1 MSLLGFGSPFADI
14 FMAMNMNGI
23 FNEPKDNFG
32 IFSTPDIWDEE
43 ELDND
48 YFSDFSDC
56 EEEY

>member
-1 MSLLGFGSPFADI
+1 MSLLGFGSPFSDI
-14 FMAMNMNGI
+14 FMAMTMDGL

-32 IFSTPDIWDEE
+32 ISSTPYIWDEE

>member
-1 MSLLGFGSPFADI
+1 MSLLGFGSPFSDI
-14 FMAMNMNGI
+14 FMAMTMDGL

-32 IFSTPDIWDEE
+32 IPSTPDVWDEE

>member
-14 FMAMNMNGI
+14 FMAMTMDKR

-32 IFSTPDIWDEE
+32 ISSTPDIWDEE

-48 YFSDFSDC
+48 YFSDYES
-56 EEEY
+56 EEDF

>member
-14 FMAMNMNGI
+14 FITMAMDNR

-32 IFSTPDIWDEE
+32 IPSTPDVWDEE

-48 YFSDFSDC
+48 YFSDYES
-56 EEEY
+56 EEDF

>member
-1 MSLLGFGSPFADI
+1 MSLLGFSSPFSDI
-14 FMAMNMNGI
+14 FMAMTMDGL

-32 IFSTPDIWDEE
+32 ISSTPDIWDEE